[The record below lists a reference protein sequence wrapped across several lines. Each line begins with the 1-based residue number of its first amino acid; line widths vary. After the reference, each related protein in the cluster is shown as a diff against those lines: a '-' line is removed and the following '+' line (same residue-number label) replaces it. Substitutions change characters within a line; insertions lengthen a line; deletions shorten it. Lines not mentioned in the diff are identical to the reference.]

1 MNSFN
6 LKTVYEKVKVILLD
20 IEGTTT
26 SISFVKD
33 VLFPF
38 VKQGLTTF
46 LADNWYEKECQAC
59 VKELME
65 LSASDEKEGTL
76 KEHVPIP
83 ADLSSLSQE
92 LQIEVIVKNVQWM
105 MVINRY
111 GPIFNILVN

>member
-1 MNSFN
+1 MERLRSDVQR
-6 LKTVYEKVKVILLD
+6 VYEKVKVILLD

-38 VKQGLTTF
+38 VKQGLNTF
-46 LADNWYEKECQAC
+46 LAEKWNEKECQAC
-59 VKELME
+59 VKELTE

-92 LQIEVIVKNVQWM
+92 LQIEAIVKNVEWM

-111 GPIFNILVN
+111 NPILTC